1 MTILFALRITFHVS
15 RITSGDILS
24 MRKVLGVD
32 GGGTKTHVVILDE
45 EGRLLA
51 EGTSGP
57 SNYDDVGEDIARENI
72 GRAVD
77 AARASANLPTDPF
90 EAVFFGM
97 AGVVSAQ
104 DRQVIHNIA
113 EVLDLAPTDAIA
125 VDHDCRIALAGG
137 LSGRPGIVQIAGTG
151 SSTFGMNAAGEGWRS
166 GGWGHLLADE
176 GSGCWLGIQ
185 AMIGAVR
192 SYDGRLPHTPL
203 QERVLSALGLEEMNE
218 IMHKLYVEQL
228 PRSEMARLAPL
239 VIETAREG
247 DPHAQSLLE
256 RGCDEMADCVLAVA
270 RHLHMDKGPSELA
283 LVGGIFQAG
292 EIVLQPMRTA
302 VRARLPH
309 CQVLLAEL
317 PPVLGAGIL
326 ALERVRGEK
335 VRR

>member
-1 MTILFALRITFHVS
+1 MK
-15 RITSGDILS
+15 
-24 MRKVLGVD
+24 KVLGVD
-32 GGGTKTHVVILDE
+32 GGGTKTSVAILDE

-57 SNYDDVGEDIARENI
+57 SNYDDVGEDVARENI
-72 GRAVD
+72 KRAVD
-77 AARASANLPTDPF
+77 AARASADLPAGPF
-90 EAVFFGM
+90 DAVFLGM
-97 AGVVSAQ
+97 AGVVSAH

-113 EVLDLAPTDAIA
+113 EALELASTDAIG

-185 AMIGAVR
+185 AMIAAVR

-203 QERVLSALGLEEMNE
+203 QERVLAALGLEEMNE
-218 IMHKLYVEQL
+218 IMHKLYVEEL

-239 VIETAREG
+239 VTETAQEG
-247 DPHAQSLLE
+247 DPHALSLIK
-256 RGCDEMADCVLAVA
+256 RGCEEMADCVLAVA
-270 RHLHMDKGPSELA
+270 RHLHMDEGATELA

-302 VRARLPH
+302 VHARLPH
-309 CQVLLAEL
+309 CQVLHAEQ

-326 ALERVRGEK
+326 ALRSLKGE
-335 VRR
+335 V

>member
-1 MTILFALRITFHVS
+1 MKH
-15 RITSGDILS
+15 
-24 MRKVLGVD
+24 VLGVD

-57 SNYDDVGEDIARENI
+57 SNYDDVGEEIARENI

-77 AARASANLPTDPF
+77 AARARTHLPACPF
-90 EAVFFGM
+90 DAVFLGM

-113 EVLDLAPTDAIA
+113 EALNLAPADAIG

-185 AMIGAVR
+185 AMIAAVR

-203 QERVLSALGLEEMNE
+203 QERVLAALGLDDMNE

-228 PRSEMARLAPL
+228 PRSEMAQLAPL

-247 DPHAQSLLE
+247 DPYARLLIE
-256 RGCDEMADCVLAVA
+256 RGCNEMADCVLAVA
-270 RHLHMDKGPSELA
+270 RRLRMDEGPSELA

-292 EIVLQPMRTA
+292 EIVLQPMTA
-302 VRARLPH
+302 AVKARLPH
-309 CQVLLAEL
+309 CGVLFAERS
-317 PPVLGAGIL
+317 PVLGAGIL
-326 ALERVRGEK
+326 ALEKMTR
-335 VRR
+335 